1 MRLCELL
8 VTLSL
13 VLIDV
18 NGDDTTELMTI
29 DVPDSCSEERATVI
43 QTMDNEN
50 HINSS
55 ISEIQCEIYNE
66 NILNCS
72 WSTDSLPEDAQ
83 YSASLHFYDRT
94 QSLYCVSESSKKVV
108 KCQGT
113 VYILNDDDMSVEV
126 NITINGY
133 WYIICQNYE
142 PVGIEI
148 LSPPQNITALK
159 KSGNLEIQW
168 LQTRSC
174 CSKQNKCFNYEVEI
188 NNETVKVDFKNTLA
202 YNLTNFEPTSR
213 YTIRIRTKQLDECGG
228 NSQWS
233 DWSRAL
239 VVNPLGDTYQLN
251 AGVIASIVFV
261 LPMILLAFLL
271 VCKFQ
276 RLFDKL
282 FPSIPNPSRN
292 VQMILEKNYYNQD
305 MPPKQCEE
313 GAEILE
319 VIG

>member
-13 VLIDV
+13 FLVDV
-18 NGDDTTELMTI
+18 NGDNI
-29 DVPDSCSEERATVI
+29 DDSCTETNATVE
-43 QTMDNEN
+43 QTMDSVT

-55 ISEIQCEIYNE
+55 IYAIRCVIYDE
-66 NILNCS
+66 DKLNCS
-72 WSTDSLPEDAQ
+72 WSTDSLPENAQ
-83 YSASLHFYDRT
+83 YSAFYILDE
-94 QSLYCVSESSKKVV
+94 SNEVHHLNCVSDSSKKLVECHRGNNFFEDSCLSV
-108 KCQGT
+108 K
-113 VYILNDDDMSVEV
+113 V
-126 NITINGY
+126 NVTINGY
-133 WYIICQNYE
+133 WYIILQNYE
-142 PVGIEI
+142 TTEIEVP
-148 LSPPQNITALK
+148 SPPEITIHLY
-159 KSGNLEIQW
+159 KSRNLEIQW
-168 LQTRSC
+168 LQTRSFS
-174 CSKQNKCFNYEVEI
+174 SKLNKCFTYGLKI
-188 NNETVKVDFKNTLA
+188 NNELVNVTNKLA
-202 YNLTNFEPTSR
+202 YNVTNFEPTKS
-213 YTIRIRTKQLDECGG
+213 YTIQIRSKQTKSCVT
-228 NSQWS
+228 NAQWS
-233 DWSRAL
+233 EWSTPI
-239 VVNPLGDTYQLN
+239 VVGPAKPTYELN

-305 MPPKQCEE
+305 MPAKQCEE

>member
-1 MRLCELL
+1 MQVCKAFVDALAVQNIRKKKQKAEQFYPNSVSERESLRAQFKMRLCELL

-18 NGDDTTELMTI
+18 NGDDTTELMTT

-142 PVGIEI
+142 PVGI
-148 LSPPQNITALK
+148 
-159 KSGNLEIQW
+159 
-168 LQTRSC
+168 
-174 CSKQNKCFNYEVEI
+174 
-188 NNETVKVDFKNTLA
+188 
-202 YNLTNFEPTSR
+202 
-213 YTIRIRTKQLDECGG
+213 
-228 NSQWS
+228 
-233 DWSRAL
+233 